1 MSRSVLAVLAIAVVF
16 GASPALAFGEFAYGQ
31 WAGQAFFKSAE
42 FTHCAMLSNQGSWK
56 LAFEISRQGAV
67 KLGIFNKQL
76 NFKKRDGT
84 QVSLQLDGE
93 PAVMRRF
100 IAAVPDLVVGSTG
113 SSADLQ
119 KLLQGSQLKVHIGHL
134 AANFSLS
141 GLKEAFAQLSACAA
155 SRGANKNA
163 TGTPIQLFG
172 VKKRTRSR

>member
-1 MSRSVLAVLAIAVVF
+1 VIGRAVLPVLVIAATC

-56 LAFEISRQGAV
+56 LAFEINRQGAA
-67 KLGIFNKQL
+67 KIGIFNKQL
-76 NFKKRDGT
+76 NFKKKDSA
-84 QVSLQLDGE
+84 QVSLQLDNE
-93 PAVMRRF
+93 PAVTRTF

-113 SSADLQ
+113 SAADLQ
-119 KLLQGSQLKVHIGHL
+119 KLLQGSQLKIQIGHL

-141 GLKEAFAQLSACAA
+141 GLKEAYAQLSACTA

-163 TGTPIQLFG
+163 TGTPFQLFG
-172 VKKRTRSR
+172 TKKRSR